1 MIPLACLCGDTRVG
15 FLAMAAIAVALVVV
29 AVDYWR
35 PGM

>member
-15 FLAMAAIAVALVVV
+15 FATAAAVAVALVV